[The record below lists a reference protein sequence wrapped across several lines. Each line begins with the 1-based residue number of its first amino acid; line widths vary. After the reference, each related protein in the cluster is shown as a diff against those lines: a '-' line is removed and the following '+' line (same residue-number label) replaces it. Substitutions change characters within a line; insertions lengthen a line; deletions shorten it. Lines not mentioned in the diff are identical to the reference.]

1 MRGLEAKLR
10 KRSEVNPDMPQRTGA
25 EAAAAEQP
33 EQAPAQPRPAAP
45 IRDEATLT
53 EHIQAL
59 RRYARALARNVS
71 DADDL
76 VQETLKRAL
85 VYLDDGREIRNLR
98 AYLLS
103 MLHNVR
109 IDALK
114 QSKRGGEQVAVDE
127 GMLPAND
134 ASPGD
139 RMTCQQV
146 MQAIDTLSEDHRQV
160 LLLVGLEGL
169 SYRETAEVL
178 GVPIGTVMSRLNRA
192 RAALRGALGAE
203 DEDLFGFSD

>member
-1 MRGLEAKLR
+1 MNQQTPRDVGGTP
-10 KRSEVNPDMPQRTGA
+10 RSGV
-25 EAAAAEQP
+25 
-33 EQAPAQPRPAAP
+33 AAP
-45 IRDEATLT
+45 TVACDALRDPGTLT
-53 EHIQAL
+53 GHIQAL
-59 RRYARALARNVS
+59 RRYARALVRDPS

-85 VYLDDGREIRNLR
+85 IYLGDGREIRNLR

-114 QSKRGGEQVAVDE
+114 RRRRSGESVEVE
-127 GMLPAND
+127 EETLPAGG
-134 ASPGD
+134 ATQGD

-146 MQAIDTLSEDHRQV
+146 LAAIRTLSEEHRQV

-169 SYRETAEVL
+169 SYRDTAEVL
-178 GVPIGTVMSRLNRA
+178 GTPIGTVMSRLNRA
-192 RAALRGALGAE
+192 RAALRAVLGLADARELLALTE
-203 DEDLFGFSD
+203 

>member
-1 MRGLEAKLR
+1 MNRETPPASSPLR
-10 KRSEVNPDMPQRTGA
+10 DPG
-25 EAAAAEQP
+25 
-33 EQAPAQPRPAAP
+33 
-45 IRDEATLT
+45 TLT
-53 EHIQAL
+53 GHIQAL
-59 RRYARALARNVS
+59 RRYARALVRDAS

-114 QSKRGGEQVAVDE
+114 RRRRGGETVEVEEESLASDE
-127 GMLPAND
+127 
-134 ASPGD
+134 ASQGD

-146 MQAIDTLSEDHRQV
+146 LAAIQTLSEEHRQV

-178 GVPIGTVMSRLNRA
+178 GTPIGTVMSRLNRA
-192 RAALRGALGAE
+192 RAALRGVLGLTDASELIALVG
-203 DEDLFGFSD
+203 